1 MGMSCVTR
9 NDASQQKR
17 SYLMEMR
24 HWLSSF
30 KSSGYDFLRLALGV
44 LLLTTAGLKG
54 YQLASEPVLGSGLL
68 ESRWFLIFVVE
79 FELFFGLWLL
89 SGLLPKVTWAAAL
102 ACFCM
107 FTCISIYKAVSG
119 HATCGCFGKV
129 EVNPWLTAA
138 LDLFIILVL
147 LYFRPT
153 GHFHFRIN
161 FKQLLC
167 RAWRVS

>member
-54 YQLASEPVLGSGLL
+54 YQLATEPVLGSGLL
-68 ESRWFLIFVVE
+68 DSRWFLIFVVE

-89 SGLLPKVTWAAAL
+89 SGLLPKPTWAAAIV
-102 ACFCM
+102 CFAI
-107 FTCISIYKAVSG
+107 FACISLYKAFSG
-119 HATCGCFGKV
+119 YATCGCFGKV
-129 EVNPWLTAA
+129 EVNPWLTAM
-138 LDLFIILVL
+138 LDIILVL
-147 LYFRPT
+147 CLLYFHPAAYCSL
-153 GHFHFRIN
+153 F
-161 FKQLLC
+161 
-167 RAWRVS
+167 